1 MSVVISTT
9 PTKVVEV
16 VVVGA
21 TDVVDARVELELV
34 VELVDVLELLDEL
47 EVLEVDDVDVLEL
60 DDVDVLEVDE
70 VDVLDDVLVDDELEE
85 LDELDDV
92 LVDDELEELE
102 ELDEV
107 LDVDVLL
114 VEVLVLS
121 DVLVDD
127 VLLVEVVE
135 LSDVLVDDVL
145 VELDELEVEL
155 LLEVEL
161 VEDVLVVLDVVVAFG
176 LHSAGSG
183 LTNCGTATAV
193 MQSTLNSV
201 TQSTQSTM
209 SCASKMAPSHDDAP
223 GGVTSGQPG
232 TKPICA
238 GVASPVPLQSL
249 SAPPHAL
256 QMLEIFL
263 VSALPMSSDALPS
276 PGDGQAFECL
286 PFMRAS
292 QHLCSALDF
301 DARNFTVDLPIA
313 CWHLL
318 TALLLPNS
326 PCWSAA

>member
-1 MSVVISTT
+1 M
-9 PTKVVEV
+9 
-16 VVVGA
+16 VGA

-47 EVLEVDDVDVLEL
+47 EVLELDDVDE
-60 DDVDVLEVDE
+60 VDVLEVDE

-127 VLLVEVVE
+127 VLLVEVDEVDE
-135 LSDVLVDDVL
+135 LLVDDVLVDDVL
-145 VELDELEVEL
+145 EELDELDDVL
-155 LLEVEL
+155 LVEVEL

-256 QMLEIFL
+256 QMLEIFF
-263 VSALPMSSDALPS
+263 VSALPMRSCALPS
-276 PGDGQAFECL
+276 PGTGQGFECL
-286 PFMRAS
+286 FFRRAS
-292 QHLCSALDF
+292 QHFCSAFDF
-301 DARNFTVDLPIA
+301 AARNFTVDLPIA

>member
-1 MSVVISTT
+1 
-9 PTKVVEV
+9 V

-47 EVLEVDDVDVLEL
+47 EVLELDDVDE
-60 DDVDVLEVDE
+60 VDVLEVDE

-127 VLLVEVVE
+127 VLLVEVDEVDE
-135 LSDVLVDDVL
+135 LLVDDVLVDDVL
-145 VELDELEVEL
+145 EELDELDDVL
-155 LLEVEL
+155 LVEVEL
-161 VEDVLVVLDVVVAFG
+161 VEDVLVVLDVVVVFG
-176 LHSAGSG
+176 SHSASSG
-183 LTNCGTATAV
+183 LTNFVTSTAV
-193 MQSTLNSV
+193 MQTTLNSV

-209 SCASKMAPSHDDAP
+209 SCASRMAPSHDDAP
-223 GGVTSGQPG
+223 GGVTSGQLA

-238 GVASPVPLQSL
+238 GVASPLPLQSL

-263 VSALPMSSDALPS
+263 VSALPMSSEALPS

-292 QHLCSALDF
+292 QHFCSAFDF

-318 TALLLPNS
+318 TALLVPNS
-326 PCWSAA
+326 LWLSEA